1 MLNSSI
7 GIVCDLISHTGGNV
21 VVFFI
26 INDMKVCNKLMLK
39 DNIMLLLKKTYTHYV
54 SISLRFNVGH
64 LK

>member
-1 MLNSSI
+1 MLD
-7 GIVCDLISHTGGNV
+7 GCV

-26 INDMKVCNKLMLK
+26 INDMKVCNRLMLK

-54 SISLRFNVGH
+54 SISLRFNVDH